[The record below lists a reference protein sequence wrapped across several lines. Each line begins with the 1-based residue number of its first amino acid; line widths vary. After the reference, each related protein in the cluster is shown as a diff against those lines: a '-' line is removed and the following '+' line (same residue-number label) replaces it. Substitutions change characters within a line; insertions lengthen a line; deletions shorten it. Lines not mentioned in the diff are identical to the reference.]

1 MTNKNAKL
9 KEKNMKKL
17 IFVMLIT
24 LLFVLPGLSQQSDAD
39 REVARTQDYIAAA
52 TKQGAAK
59 ISALKAYIK
68 KFPETTQRW
77 TRMAYYS
84 LAIAYYEVKN
94 YGEAIKQGEKRLKMG
109 SFGVG
114 EESRLTLVV
123 ANCYGI
129 KDTPVFNKEK
139 ALKYIGNAIKLAKR
153 DEQPQVEKA
162 ATNLKKQ
169 LSGPP
174 PKRISPEQKIKMH
187 YSDEEYSEAIS
198 YYRSLGAADKSNF
211 EIHLIYANALFK
223 VNNLDSALKEYQILY
238 SKEKKG
244 IIALRMGD
252 VYSKKAKRDKR
263 FFDSTVNSYLEAGL
277 LYNKEGNNSNKKIAY
292 NKGEY
297 QLFEKY
303 DFNKKVK
310 RLEAKQK
317 KNKASA
323 QKNQALLRKKKHELR
338 GLKRKIRKEYD
349 AQDIAPPLYLEQQ
362 VEKLEKE
369 IAALEAGGSAEDVGE
384 AAKLEQERKRIK
396 KEYEEL
402 KAKAKKRLDL

>member
-1 MTNKNAKL
+1 
-9 KEKNMKKL
+9 MKKL

-24 LLFVLPGLSQQSDAD
+24 LLIVLPGLSQQSDTD
-39 REVARTQDYIAAA
+39 REVARTQDYIAAV
-52 TKQGAAK
+52 TKKGAAK
-59 ISALKAYIK
+59 IDALKAYIK
-68 KFPETTQRW
+68 KFPDTTQRW

-84 LAIAYYEVKN
+84 LAIAYYEGET
-94 YGEAIKQGEKRLKMG
+94 YAEAIKQGEKRLKMG
-109 SFGVG
+109 NFGVG
-114 EESRLTLVV
+114 EESRLTLVI

-129 KDTPVFNKEK
+129 KDTPVFDKEK
-139 ALKYIGNAIKLAKR
+139 ALKYTGKAIEMAKR
-153 DEQPQVEKA
+153 DKQAEVEKA
-162 ATNLKKQ
+162 AKNLKKQ

-174 PKRISPEQKIKMH
+174 PKKISPEQKIKMH

-198 YYRSLGAADKSNF
+198 YYKSLGAADKSNF
-211 EIHLIYANALFK
+211 EIHLTYANALFK
-223 VNNLDSALKEYQILY
+223 ANKLDSALKEYQTLY
-238 SKEKKG
+238 SKERKG

-252 VYSKKAKRDKR
+252 LYSKKAKRDKK
-263 FFDSTVNSYLEAGL
+263 FFDSAVNSYLEAGL
-277 LYNKEGNNSNKKIAY
+277 LYNKEGNNSNKKIAF

-303 DFNKKVK
+303 GFNKKVK

-317 KNKASA
+317 QSKASA

-349 AQDIAPPLYLEQQ
+349 AQNIAPPLYLEQQ

-369 IAALEAGGSAEDVGE
+369 IAALEAGGSTEDMDEAE
-384 AAKLEQERKRIK
+384 KLEQERSRIK

-402 KAKAKKRLDL
+402 KAKAKKRLNL